1 MAEAVVPEPSQ
12 SQEPAP
18 APRGEELPRFEQPRA
33 VHGGRFMIG
42 YIVVIIMAGA
52 ALAVIAVM
60 NRTDTAP
67 SSTANWGRV
76 APESDGFQGAREL
89 AESIAT
95 TYKGANGE
103 QLAAIT
109 ASPGEI
115 QGLPVRY
122 VAIRAGQQSRLN
134 AGDVE
139 VVDPEETIL
148 YTFCGLGGQR
158 NCALP
163 GQPSAE
169 RSLLLRREALELSL
183 YTFKHMKDVK
193 SVITLLPPPAQDTN
207 LAVFLQRDRREIAQA
222 LDKPLAETLPSAGPH
237 FGDNITTGEAE
248 AINRMTG
255 LWMFRSGFEL
265 APDQSIVL
273 NLEVPTAS

>member
-1 MAEAVVPEPSQ
+1 VAEAVVPER
-12 SQEPAP
+12 SQEPE
-18 APRGEELPRFEQPRA
+18 PRSENLPRLDQPRA
-33 VHGGRFMIG
+33 VHGGRFLLG
-42 YIVVIIMAGA
+42 YIVVIVMAGA
-52 ALAVIAVM
+52 ALTAIAVM
-60 NRTDTAP
+60 NRTDTSP
-67 SSTANWGRV
+67 TSTANWGRL

-89 AESIAT
+89 AEKIAT
-95 TYKGANGE
+95 SYKGANGE

-122 VAIRAGQQSRLN
+122 VAIRAGQRSRLT

-193 SVITLLPPPAQDTN
+193 SVISLLPPPAQDTN
-207 LAVFLQRDRREIAQA
+207 LAVFLQRDRRDVEEA
-222 LDKPLAETLPSAGPH
+222 LDKPLAATLPSVGPH
-237 FGDNITTGEAE
+237 FVDNITTGEAE
-248 AINRMTG
+248 AINRITG

>member
-1 MAEAVVPEPSQ
+1 VAEAVVPEPSKEQ
-12 SQEPAP
+12 AAESES
-18 APRGEELPRFEQPRA
+18 LPRLGTQRA

-42 YIVVIIMAGA
+42 YIVVILMAGA
-52 ALAVIAVM
+52 ALAAIALM
-60 NRTDTAP
+60 NRADTSP
-67 SSTANWGRV
+67 VSVGSWGRYE
-76 APESDGFQGAREL
+76 AESDGFQGAREL
-89 AESIAT
+89 AQRIAT

-122 VAIRAGQQSRLN
+122 VAIRAGQRSGLN
-134 AGDVE
+134 PGDVE

-169 RSLLLRREALELSL
+169 RSLQLRREALELSL

-193 SVITLLPPPAQDTN
+193 TVISLLPPPSQNTN
-207 LAVFLQRDRREIAQA
+207 LAVFLQRDRRGIEEA
-222 LDKPLAETLPSAGPH
+222 LDKPLAATLPSAPPY
-237 FGDNITTGEAE
+237 FTDNITPGEAE
-248 AINRMTG
+248 AINRITG
-255 LWMFRSGFEL
+255 LWLFRSGFEL

>member
-1 MAEAVVPEPSQ
+1 MAEAVVPERSEQPESR
-12 SQEPAP
+12 SEA
-18 APRGEELPRFEQPRA
+18 LPRLEQPRA
-33 VHGGRFMIG
+33 VHGGRFLIG
-42 YIVVIIMAGA
+42 YVVVIIMAGA
-52 ALAVIAVM
+52 ALTAIALM
-60 NRTDTAP
+60 NRTDTSPA
-67 SSTANWGRV
+67 SAARWGSWS
-76 APESDGFQGAREL
+76 PPSDGFQGARE
-89 AESIAT
+89 IAQKIST
-95 TYKGANGE
+95 WYKGANGE

-122 VAIRAGQQSRLN
+122 VAIRAGQRARLS
-134 AGDVE
+134 AGDVR
-139 VVDPEETIL
+139 VLDPGETIL

-163 GQPSAE
+163 GQPSVQ

-193 SVITLLPPPAQDTN
+193 SVISLLPLPAENTN
-207 LAVFLQRDRREIAQA
+207 LAVFLQRDHEGIEEA
-222 LDKPLAETLPSAGPH
+222 LDKPLAATLPAAPPY
-237 FGDNITTGEAE
+237 FLDNITTGEAE
-248 AINRMTG
+248 AINRITG

>member
-1 MAEAVVPEPSQ
+1 MAEAVVPERP
-12 SQEPAP
+12 EDPAQKSD
-18 APRGEELPRFEQPRA
+18 ALPRLERPHA

-42 YIVVIIMAGA
+42 YITVIIMAGA
-52 ALAVIAVM
+52 ALTAIALM
-60 NRTDTAP
+60 NRTDTSPA
-67 SSTANWGRV
+67 SAERW
-76 APESDGFQGAREL
+76 AAYQPESDGFQAAREL
-89 AESIAT
+89 AQEIST
-95 TYKGANGE
+95 HYKGATGE

-122 VAIRAGQQSRLN
+122 VAIRAGQRARLD
-134 AGDVE
+134 AGDVR
-139 VVDPEETIL
+139 VLDPGATIL

-183 YTFKHMKDVK
+183 YTFKHMEDVD
-193 SVITLLPPPAQDTN
+193 SVISLLPPPAENTN
-207 LAVFLQRDRREIAQA
+207 LAVFLQRGHSGIKEA
-222 LDKPLAETLPSAGPH
+222 LDKPLAATLPSAGPH
-237 FGDNITTGEAE
+237 FVDNITPREAE
-248 AINRMTG
+248 AINRITG

>member
-1 MAEAVVPEPSQ
+1 VAEAVIPERPE
-12 SQEPAP
+12 EPASQT
-18 APRGEELPRFEQPRA
+18 EELPRLERPRA
-33 VHGGRFMIG
+33 VHGGRFLIG
-42 YIVVIIMAGA
+42 YIVVILMAGA
-52 ALAVIAVM
+52 ALTAIAVM
-60 NRTDTAP
+60 NRTDTSP
-67 SSTANWGRV
+67 SSTRSWGRWS
-76 APESDGFQGAREL
+76 PPDSGFQGVRQI
-89 AESIAT
+89 AETIGR
-95 TYKGANGE
+95 TYKGASGE

-122 VAIRAGQQSRLN
+122 VAIRAGQRSGLT
-134 AGDVE
+134 AGDVK
-139 VVDPEETIL
+139 VIDPEETIL

-183 YTFKHMKDVK
+183 YTFKHNEDVQ
-193 SVITLLPPPAQDTN
+193 SVISLLPPPAQDTN
-207 LAVFLQRDRREIAQA
+207 LAVFLQRDQDGVKEA
-222 LDKPLAETLPSAGPH
+222 LDKPLAATLPSLGPY
-237 FGDNITTGEAE
+237 FTDNITTGEAE
-248 AINRMTG
+248 AINRITG

-273 NLEVPTAS
+273 NLEVPAAS

>member
-1 MAEAVVPEPSQ
+1 VAEAVVPEPSKEPVTQ
-12 SQEPAP
+12 SE
-18 APRGEELPRFEQPRA
+18 GLPRFERQRA

-52 ALAVIAVM
+52 APTAIALL
-60 NRTDTAP
+60 NRSDTAP
-67 SSTANWGRV
+67 SSAANWGRL
-76 APESDGFQGAREL
+76 APESEGFQGAREL
-89 AESIAT
+89 AEKIAT
-95 TYKGANGE
+95 SYKGANGE

-122 VAIRAGQQSRLN
+122 VAIRAGQRSRLN

-163 GQPSAE
+163 GEPTAE

-193 SVITLLPPPAQDTN
+193 SVISLLPPPAQDTN
-207 LAVFLQRDRREIAQA
+207 LAVFLQRDRRDVEEA
-222 LDKPLAETLPSAGPH
+222 LDKPLAATLPSLGPH
-237 FGDNITTGEAE
+237 FVDSITPGEIE
-248 AINRMTG
+248 AINRITG

>member
-12 SQEPAP
+12 EPVSKS
-18 APRGEELPRFEQPRA
+18 EELPRFEQQRA
-33 VHGGRFMIG
+33 VHGGRFLIG
-42 YIVVIIMAGA
+42 YVVVIIMAGA
-52 ALAVIAVM
+52 ALTGIAMM
-60 NRTDTAP
+60 NRSDTSPA
-67 SSTANWGRV
+67 AAEGWGRYG
-76 APESDGFQGAREL
+76 PESDGFQAARE
-89 AESIAT
+89 IAQEVAT
-95 TYKGANGE
+95 WYKSANGE

-122 VAIRAGQQSRLN
+122 VAIRAGQRSRL
-134 AGDVE
+134 ASGDVN

-193 SVITLLPPPAQDTN
+193 SVISLLPPPAADTN
-207 LAVFLQRDRREIAQA
+207 LAVFLQRDQRGIEEA
-222 LDKPLAETLPSAGPH
+222 LKKPLGATLPSVPPY
-237 FGDNITTGEAE
+237 FVDNITTGEAG
-248 AINRMTG
+248 AINRITG

>member
-1 MAEAVVPEPSQ
+1 VAEAVVPEPSKEQ
-12 SQEPAP
+12 AAERES
-18 APRGEELPRFEQPRA
+18 LPRFGPQRA

-42 YIVVIIMAGA
+42 YITVIIMAGA
-52 ALAVIAVM
+52 ALAAIAFI
-60 NRTDTAP
+60 NRADSSP
-67 SSTANWGRV
+67 SSPDRWA
-76 APESDGFQGAREL
+76 AYQPESNGFQAAREM
-89 AESIAT
+89 AQEIST
-95 TYKGANGE
+95 RYKGATGE

-122 VAIRAGQQSRLN
+122 VAIRAGQRARLD
-134 AGDVE
+134 AGDVR
-139 VVDPEETIL
+139 VLDPGSTIL

-183 YTFKHMKDVK
+183 YTFKHMKDVD
-193 SVITLLPPPAQDTN
+193 SVIALLPPPAENTN
-207 LAVFLQRDRREIAQA
+207 LAVFLRRDHKGIEEA
-222 LDKPLAETLPSAGPH
+222 LDKPLAATLPSAPPY
-237 FGDNITTGEAE
+237 FTDNISTGEAE
-248 AINRMTG
+248 AINRITG

>member
-1 MAEAVVPEPSQ
+1 VAEAVVPERR
-12 SQEPAP
+12 QEPE
-18 APRGEELPRFEQPRA
+18 RREELPRLEQPRA
-33 VHGGRFMIG
+33 VHGGRFLIG
-42 YIVVIIMAGA
+42 YLVVIVMAGA
-52 ALAVIAVM
+52 ALTAIALM
-60 NRTDTAP
+60 NRSDT
-67 SSTANWGRV
+67 SLSTANWGRAGV
-76 APESDGFQGAREL
+76 APESEGFQGAREL
-89 AESIAT
+89 AQEIARG
-95 TYKGANGE
+95 YKGANGE

-122 VAIRAGQQSRLN
+122 VAIRAGQRARLT
-134 AGDVE
+134 AGDVR

-183 YTFKHMKDVK
+183 YTFKHMEDVK
-193 SVITLLPPPAQDTN
+193 SVISLLPPPAQDTN
-207 LAVFLQRDRREIAQA
+207 LAVFLQRDQRGVKEA
-222 LDKPLAETLPSAGPH
+222 LEKPLAATLPSLPPY
-237 FGDNITTGEAE
+237 FVDNITATEAE
-248 AINRMTG
+248 AINRITG

>member
-1 MAEAVVPEPSQ
+1 VAEAVVPEPSKEPVTQ
-12 SQEPAP
+12 SEA
-18 APRGEELPRFEQPRA
+18 LPRFERQRA

-52 ALAVIAVM
+52 ALAVIALM
-60 NRTDTAP
+60 NRTDTSP
-67 SSTANWGRV
+67 SSPSQWAAWS
-76 APESDGFQGAREL
+76 PESDGFQSARE
-89 AESIAT
+89 IAQEIST
-95 TYKGANGE
+95 RYKGASGE

-109 ASPGEI
+109 ASPGEV

-122 VAIRAGQQSRLN
+122 VAIRAGQRSRLA
-134 AGDVE
+134 AGDVNVLE
-139 VVDPEETIL
+139 PGETIL

-183 YTFKHMKDVK
+183 YTFKHMKDVN
-193 SVITLLPPPAQDTN
+193 SVISLLPPPAENTN
-207 LAVFLQRDRREIAQA
+207 LAVFLQRKHQGIEEA
-222 LDKPLAETLPSAGPH
+222 LDKPLARTLPSAGPH
-237 FGDNITTGEAE
+237 FVDNITTGEAE
-248 AINRMTG
+248 AINRITG

>member
-1 MAEAVVPEPSQ
+1 MAEAVVRERAE
-12 SQEPAP
+12 EPAP
-18 APRGEELPRFEQPRA
+18 QSENLPRFDRQRA
-33 VHGGRFMIG
+33 VHGGRFLIG
-42 YIVVIIMAGA
+42 YIVVILMAGA
-52 ALAVIAVM
+52 ALTAIAVM
-60 NRTDTAP
+60 NRSD
-67 SSTANWGRV
+67 SSPTSAANWGRL

-89 AESIAT
+89 AQEIARN
-95 TYKGANGE
+95 YKGTSGE

-122 VAIRAGQQSRLN
+122 VAIRAGQRSRLT
-134 AGDVE
+134 AGDVH

-163 GQPSAE
+163 GQPSAQ

-193 SVITLLPPPAQDTN
+193 SVISLLPPPAQDTN
-207 LAVFLQRDRREIAQA
+207 LAVFLQRDQRAIKEA
-222 LDKPLAETLPSAGPH
+222 LDKPLAATLPSIGPY
-237 FGDNITTGEAE
+237 FTDNITTGEAE
-248 AINRMTG
+248 AINRITG

-273 NLEVPTAS
+273 NLEVPSAS

>member
-1 MAEAVVPEPSQ
+1 VAEAVVPEPSKEQAPQ
-12 SQEPAP
+12 SES
-18 APRGEELPRFEQPRA
+18 LPRFGPQRA

-42 YIVVIIMAGA
+42 YVVVIIMAGA
-52 ALAVIAVM
+52 ALAAIAFM
-60 NRTDTAP
+60 NRADTSP
-67 SSTANWGRV
+67 VSVGSWGRYE
-76 APESDGFQGAREL
+76 AESDGFQGAREL
-89 AESIAT
+89 AQRIAT
-95 TYKGANGE
+95 GYKGANGE

-122 VAIRAGQQSRLN
+122 VAIRAGQRSGLN
-134 AGDVE
+134 PGDVE

-163 GQPSAE
+163 GQPTAE

-193 SVITLLPPPAQDTN
+193 TVISLLPPPAQNTN
-207 LAVFLQRDRREIAQA
+207 LAVFLQRDRRGIEEA
-222 LDKPLAETLPSAGPH
+222 LDKPLAATLPSAPPY
-237 FGDNITTGEAE
+237 FTDNISPGEAE
-248 AINRMTG
+248 AINRITG
-255 LWMFRSGFEL
+255 LWLFRSGFEL

-273 NLEVPTAS
+273 NLEVPTTS

>member
-1 MAEAVVPEPSQ
+1 VAEAVVPEPKKDQ
-12 SQEPAP
+12 AAE
-18 APRGEELPRFEQPRA
+18 GESLPRFAPQRA
-33 VHGGRFMIG
+33 VHGGRFMMG
-42 YIVVIIMAGA
+42 YITVIIMAGA
-52 ALAVIAVM
+52 ALAAIAFL
-60 NRTDTAP
+60 NRTDTSP
-67 SSTANWGRV
+67 SSPDQWA
-76 APESDGFQGAREL
+76 AYQPESDGFQAAREL
-89 AESIAT
+89 AQEIST
-95 TYKGANGE
+95 RYKGASGE

-122 VAIRAGQQSRLN
+122 VAIRAGQRARLD
-134 AGDVE
+134 AGDVS
-139 VVDPEETIL
+139 VLDPGSTIL

-183 YTFKHMKDVK
+183 YTFKHMEDVD
-193 SVITLLPPPAQDTN
+193 SVISLLPPPAENTN
-207 LAVFLQRDRREIAQA
+207 LAVFLRRNHKGIEEA
-222 LDKPLAETLPSAGPH
+222 LDKPLAATLPSPPPY
-237 FGDNITTGEAE
+237 FTDNITTGEAE
-248 AINRMTG
+248 AINRITG

>member
-12 SQEPAP
+12 EPA
-18 APRGEELPRFEQPRA
+18 AESEALPRFERQRA

-42 YIVVIIMAGA
+42 YITVILMAGA
-52 ALAVIAVM
+52 ALAAIAFM
-60 NRTDTAP
+60 NRSDTSP
-67 SSTANWGRV
+67 SSSARW
-76 APESDGFQGAREL
+76 AAYQPESDGFQAAREL
-89 AESIAT
+89 AQEIST
-95 TYKGANGE
+95 RYKGASGE

-122 VAIRAGQQSRLN
+122 VAIRAGQRARLD
-134 AGDVE
+134 AGDVR
-139 VVDPEETIL
+139 VLDPGSTIL

-163 GQPSAE
+163 GQPSAD

-183 YTFKHMKDVK
+183 YTFKHMKDVD
-193 SVITLLPPPAQDTN
+193 SVISLLPPPAENTN
-207 LAVFLQRDRREIAQA
+207 LAVFLRRDHSGIEQA
-222 LDKPLAETLPSAGPH
+222 LDKPLAATLPAAPPY
-237 FGDNITTGEAE
+237 FTDNITPGEAG
-248 AINRMTG
+248 AINRITG

>member
-1 MAEAVVPEPSQ
+1 VAEAVIPERPEEETSKT
-12 SQEPAP
+12 
-18 APRGEELPRFEQPRA
+18 EELPRLERPRA
-33 VHGGRFMIG
+33 VHGGRFLIG
-42 YIVVIIMAGA
+42 YIVVILMAGA
-52 ALAVIAVM
+52 ALTAIAVM
-60 NRTDTAP
+60 NRTDTSP
-67 SSTANWGRV
+67 SSAQSWGRWS
-76 APESDGFQGAREL
+76 PPDTGFQGIRQ
-89 AESIAT
+89 IADRVSRA
-95 TYKGANGE
+95 YKGASGE

-122 VAIRAGQQSRLN
+122 VAIRAGQRSRLS

-183 YTFKHMKDVK
+183 YTFKHNEDVQ
-193 SVITLLPPPAQDTN
+193 SVISLLPPPAQDTN
-207 LAVFLQRDRREIAQA
+207 LAVFLQRDQDGVREA
-222 LDKPLAETLPSAGPH
+222 LDKPLAATLPSLGPH
-237 FGDNITTGEAE
+237 FTDNITTGEAE
-248 AINRMTG
+248 AINRITG

-273 NLEVPTAS
+273 NLEVPAAS

>member
-1 MAEAVVPEPSQ
+1 VAEAVVPEPSKEQAAQ
-12 SQEPAP
+12 SES
-18 APRGEELPRFEQPRA
+18 LPRFGPQRA
-33 VHGGRFMIG
+33 VHGGRFMVG

-52 ALAVIAVM
+52 ALAAIAFM
-60 NRTDTAP
+60 NRTDTSP
-67 SSTANWGRV
+67 SSPDQWA
-76 APESDGFQGAREL
+76 AYQPESDGFQAAREM
-89 AESIAT
+89 AQEIAT
-95 TYKGANGE
+95 RYKGATGE

-122 VAIRAGQQSRLN
+122 VAIRAGQRSRLD
-134 AGDVE
+134 AGDVS
-139 VVDPEETIL
+139 VLDPGATIL

-163 GQPSAE
+163 GQPSAQ

-183 YTFKHMKDVK
+183 YTFKHMKDVE
-193 SVITLLPPPAQDTN
+193 SVISLLPPPAENTN
-207 LAVFLQRDRREIAQA
+207 LAVFLRRDHKGIEAA
-222 LDKPLAETLPSAGPH
+222 LDKPLAATLPSAPPY
-237 FGDNITTGEAE
+237 FTDNITTGEAE
-248 AINRMTG
+248 AINRITG

>member
-1 MAEAVVPEPSQ
+1 VAEAVVPERSP
-12 SQEPAP
+12 EPEA
-18 APRGEELPRFEQPRA
+18 RSEELPRLEQPRA
-33 VHGGRFMIG
+33 VHGGRFLIG
-42 YIVVIIMAGA
+42 YIVVIVMAGA
-52 ALAVIAVM
+52 ALTAIAVM
-60 NRTDTAP
+60 NRSDTSPA
-67 SSTANWGRV
+67 STAAWGRF
-76 APESDGFQGAREL
+76 APESEGFQGAREL
-89 AESIAT
+89 AERIARN
-95 TYKGANGE
+95 YKGANGE

-122 VAIRAGQQSRLN
+122 VAIRAGQRSRLT
-134 AGDVE
+134 AGDVQ
-139 VVDPEETIL
+139 VIDPEETIL

-193 SVITLLPPPAQDTN
+193 SVISLLPPPSQDTN
-207 LAVFLQRDRREIAQA
+207 LAVFLQRDRREVKDA
-222 LDKPLAETLPSAGPH
+222 LDRPLPATLPSPGPH
-237 FGDNITTGEAE
+237 FVDNITTGEAE
-248 AINRMTG
+248 TINRITG
-255 LWMFRSGFEL
+255 LWLFRSGFEL

-273 NLEVPTAS
+273 NLEVPTAG

>member
-1 MAEAVVPEPSQ
+1 MAEAVVPEPSEQ
-12 SQEPAP
+12 PAS
-18 APRGEELPRFEQPRA
+18 ESEQLPRLERPRA

-42 YIVVIIMAGA
+42 YIVVILMAGA
-52 ALAVIAVM
+52 ALTAIALM
-60 NRTDTAP
+60 NRTDTSPA
-67 SSTANWGRV
+67 SAEQWSAYQ
-76 APESDGFQGAREL
+76 PESDGFQAARE
-89 AESIAT
+89 IAQDVST
-95 TYKGANGE
+95 SYKGANGE

-122 VAIRAGQQSRLN
+122 VAIRAGQRSRLA
-134 AGDVE
+134 AGDVN
-139 VVDPEETIL
+139 VLDPGETIL

-183 YTFKHMKDVK
+183 QTFKHMEDVN
-193 SVITLLPPPAQDTN
+193 SVISLLPPPSAETN
-207 LAVFLQRDRREIAQA
+207 LAVFLQRDQKGIKEA
-222 LDKPLAETLPSAGPH
+222 LEKPLAATLPSAPPY
-237 FGDNITTGEAE
+237 FVEDIAPGEAE
-248 AINRMTG
+248 AIDRITG

-273 NLEVPTAS
+273 NLEVPTGS